1 MMRDNIETTF
11 ISENPGNVKRVRR
24 NYINKYNIL
33 NLVVHVIDAEKF
45 YDKLSLMTKNI
56 TLK

>member
-11 ISENPGNVKRVRR
+11 ISENPGNVKRVHR

-33 NLVVHVIDAEKF
+33 NLVVHVVDAEKF
-45 YDKLSLMTKNI
+45 
-56 TLK
+56 